1 MAEEN
6 GTVELLHKIWD
17 WAKKLLTAE
26 DWNNKLL
33 LASDI
38 KERTAWQGSREGQT
52 EGITET
58 AGVG

>member
-26 DWNNKLL
+26 D
-33 LASDI
+33 
-38 KERTAWQGSREGQT
+38 
-52 EGITET
+52 
-58 AGVG
+58 